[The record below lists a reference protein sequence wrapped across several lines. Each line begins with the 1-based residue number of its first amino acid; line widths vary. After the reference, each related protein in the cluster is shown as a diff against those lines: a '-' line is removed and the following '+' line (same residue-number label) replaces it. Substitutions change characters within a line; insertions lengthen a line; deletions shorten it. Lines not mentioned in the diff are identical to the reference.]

1 MVPQSD
7 GTPLALAHGV
17 LIRRITMKTNS
28 PAFYRRA
35 GAAFVIGAAAL
46 SFTACTTTVPN
57 TDATPQQQRSQINDA
72 ADMTLNRLYES
83 VPGSREYVRQ
93 AKGVLIFP
101 ETVSGGFIVGL
112 EHGRG
117 VLRVGGKNAGYYS
130 TTAGSIGFQAGAQSR
145 AIVILFMT
153 QEALNDFRNSSGWTA
168 GVDATVAVAT
178 VGANGTLDTSTVRE
192 PVVAFALTNAGL
204 MAGVSVEGAK
214 IERLDL

>member
-1 MVPQSD
+1 
-7 GTPLALAHGV
+7 
-17 LIRRITMKTNS
+17 MKATS

-35 GAAFVIGAAAL
+35 GAALVIGAAAL
-46 SFTACTTTVPN
+46 SFAACTTTVPN
-57 TDATPQQQRSQINDA
+57 TNATPEQQRSQINDA

-83 VPGSREYVRQ
+83 VPGSREYVQQ
-93 AKGVLIFP
+93 AAGVLIFP

-112 EHGRG
+112 EHGQG
-117 VLRVGGKNAGYYS
+117 VLRVGGQNSGYYS

-178 VGANGTLDTSTVRE
+178 VGANGALDTSTVRE

-214 IERLDL
+214 IERIDL

>member
-1 MVPQSD
+1 
-7 GTPLALAHGV
+7 
-17 LIRRITMKTNS
+17 MKATS

-35 GAAFVIGAAAL
+35 GAALVIGAAAL

-57 TDATPQQQRSQINDA
+57 TNATPEQQRSQINDA

-83 VPGSREYVRQ
+83 VPGSREYVQQ
-93 AKGVLIFP
+93 AAGVLIFP

-112 EHGRG
+112 EHGQG
-117 VLRVGGKNAGYYS
+117 VLRVGGQNSGYYS

-178 VGANGTLDTSTVRE
+178 VGANGALDTSTVRE

-214 IERLDL
+214 IERIDL